1 MAPVLSVA
9 LDTPS
14 SKYDVPE
21 ATTMPVVGIAK
32 RALLI
37 GTAVVAGLTYVW
49 IAGVR
54 AVPKVERRQAERRAA
69 RRTR

>member
-1 MAPVLSVA
+1 
-9 LDTPS
+9 
-14 SKYDVPE
+14 
-21 ATTMPVVGIAK
+21 MPVVGIAK